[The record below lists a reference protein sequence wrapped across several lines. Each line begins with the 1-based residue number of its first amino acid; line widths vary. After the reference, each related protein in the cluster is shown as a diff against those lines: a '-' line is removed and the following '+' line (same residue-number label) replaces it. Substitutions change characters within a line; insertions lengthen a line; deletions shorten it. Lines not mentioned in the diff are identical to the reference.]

1 MKRATSVACAAA
13 MAVTLA
19 PSTAYAADGSGVTPT
34 HAAPRRESAG
44 LLVAIVLLVEALN
57 VRKVAFGGALA
68 EKISFVVLA
77 IVCLAASAVA
87 QWVQNFVV
95 DVTQQQVQLASQ
107 TLVIAAMGLLAAY
120 FYSVRAALQS
130 YLQATTGSEML
141 AAAPEAQQMPTRVRG
156 PSAWP
161 TCLHSASKR
170 RCGPSSVPFWRPCL
184 SKSRASASASPPTR
198 SNARSPRGL

>member
-1 MKRATSVACAAA
+1 MKRATSVACATA

-34 HAAPRRESAG
+34 MLRLAVSLAG

-68 EKISFVVLA
+68 DKISFVVLA
-77 IVCLAASAVA
+77 VVCLAASAVA

-95 DVTQQQVQLASQ
+95 DVTQQQAQLASQ
-107 TLVIAAMGLLAAY
+107 TFVIAAMGLLAAY

-130 YLQATTGSEML
+130 YLQAMTGSEML
-141 AAAPEAQQMPTRVRG
+141 AAAPDS
-156 PSAWP
+156 SAD
-161 TCLHSASKR
+161 ADE
-170 RCGPSSVPFWRPCL
+170 GE
-184 SKSRASASASPPTR
+184 RA
-198 SNARSPRGL
+198 